1 MTTDRSYFKV
11 LSDILL
17 GPGLASINSYQPIVQ
32 KLVNKVGWCCSIA
45 YSD

>member
-17 GPGLASINSYQPIVQ
+17 GPGLASINSYLPIVQ
-32 KLVNKVGWCCSIA
+32 KLVNKVVGA
-45 YSD
+45 VA

>member
-11 LSDILL
+11 LCDILL

-32 KLVNKVGWCCSIA
+32 KLVNKVDGA
-45 YSD
+45 AA